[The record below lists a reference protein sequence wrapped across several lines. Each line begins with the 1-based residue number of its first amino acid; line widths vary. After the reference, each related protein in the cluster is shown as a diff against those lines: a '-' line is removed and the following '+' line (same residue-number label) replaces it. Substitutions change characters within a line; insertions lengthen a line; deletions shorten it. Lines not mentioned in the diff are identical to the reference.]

1 MGWTQPLDEG
11 AERRLA
17 RLADLGERAITV
29 ILFSALALRIAPAV
43 GGAPWDLAIL
53 IPEGLATLFMI
64 LRRRPTNVSTRPLD
78 WLVAL
83 VGVQTPLLVAP
94 GGTSLVLPGFGVG
107 VLLTGVFL
115 SVWGKLT
122 LRRSFGLAAA
132 HRGLVQG
139 GPYTLLR
146 HPIYAG
152 YVVSYVAFWLLN
164 PTAYNLAVYVLA
176 IGMILARIA
185 AEERLLS
192 ADPLY
197 TAFIHKVRWR
207 LAPGLY

>member
-1 MGWTQPLDEG
+1 MGWTDPLSDK

-17 RLADLGERAITV
+17 RLADLGERTVTV
-29 ILFSALALRIAPAV
+29 ILFSALALRIAPAAAH
-43 GGAPWDLAIL
+43 APWNLAIL
-53 IPEGLATLFMI
+53 LPEGLATAFMI
-64 LRRRPTNVSTRPLD
+64 ARRRPINVSTRPLD

-94 GGTSLVLPGFGVG
+94 GGAPLVLPNLGVG
-107 VLLTGVFL
+107 VLLTGVFI
-115 SVWGKLT
+115 SIWGKLI

-132 HRGLVQG
+132 HRGLVDE
-139 GPYTLLR
+139 GPYTLVR

-164 PTAYNLAVYVLA
+164 PTARNLAVYAVA
-176 IGMILARIA
+176 IAMVVARIA

-192 ADPLY
+192 SDPRYADFKGRTP
-197 TAFIHKVRWR
+197 WR
-207 LAPGLY
+207 LLPGVY